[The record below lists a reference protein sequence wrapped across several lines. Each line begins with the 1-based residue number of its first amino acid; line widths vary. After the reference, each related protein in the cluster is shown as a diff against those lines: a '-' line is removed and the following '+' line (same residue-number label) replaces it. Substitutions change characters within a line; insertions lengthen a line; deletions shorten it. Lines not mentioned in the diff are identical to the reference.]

1 MRRTQTD
8 CTFAA
13 KIHRLADGLA
23 VSGAPSKESD
33 IATVAERGYRSL
45 VDLRGGGEPI
55 IGMTPAREKEIA
67 GRHGLA
73 YHHLPIS
80 VASLGGAAIDRV
92 RLELWAA
99 DTPVLIHC
107 GSGRR
112 AWLCALIHLGCQLG
126 WTFEKCVTIGA
137 EHSIDIDEMPAI
149 RDFLRG
155 YITRNSRA
163 YFSAAGGQYRP
174 ADSYQI

>member
-1 MRRTQTD
+1 MRRPQGD
-8 CTFAA
+8 STFTA
-13 KIHRLADGLA
+13 KIHHLTDGIGVSAAPSGEADIAALAD
-23 VSGAPSKESD
+23 
-33 IATVAERGYRSL
+33 RGYRSL

-55 IGMTPAREKEIA
+55 IGMAPAREKEIA
-67 GRHGLA
+67 DRYGLE
-73 YHHLPIS
+73 YHHLPVS
-80 VASLGGAAIDRV
+80 VASLGGATIDRI

-99 DTPVLIHC
+99 EAPVLLHC

-112 AWLCALIHLGCQLG
+112 AWLCALLHLGCQQG
-126 WTFEKCVTIGA
+126 WTFEQCVTLGT

-155 YITRNSRA
+155 YIIRHSRA
-163 YFSAAGGQYRP
+163 YFSAAGAQYRT